1 MRPPATRPR
10 RPRPSGGRVV
20 IVRVSEPK
28 NVLAGLVFAAAGAGF
43 ATLSLDHELG
53 SPARMGPGLFPLV
66 LALGLSGLG
75 VGIALS
81 GIARGKPAGAQRRG
95 EGLDPPSAFPL
106 RPLLFVPC
114 SVALFGALLSVLG
127 LVAAVVALVGVAA
140 LAGERFRLRETVVL
154 ALALAL
160 FSAAVFVLGLGLPLR
175 LWPDLA
181 GG

>member
-1 MRPPATRPR
+1 M
-10 RPRPSGGRVV
+10 

-81 GIARGKPAGAQRRG
+81 GIARG